1 MTPTLVPISTAAP
14 DHYRNLPPESGA
26 MRISHLQNRRGSMK
40 VALTLLM
47 VCTVAAQAQV
57 QTPATKNGQIN
68 VGDAIIR
75 YASTGTGTPIVFI
88 HGWAQ
93 HLGIWDDQV
102 AEFSPRFR
110 VIRYDCRG
118 FGESGGHADPTADPD
133 DLRILLDSLGIVRA
147 HVVGLSRG
155 AGIALRFAALFP
167 DRVDALVL
175 YGIGPIPGFQPTPE
189 GPSIVSQFA
198 EIARVHGL
206 DSAGR
211 AVAASPLSWHPP
223 DRPDLSERA
232 RRDWA
237 KYKGR
242 DLLDPRPPSG
252 RTRVVRLADVDG
264 ITAPTLIV
272 HGDHELPLFQL
283 VADTLARRIAGAR
296 KVVIAD
302 GGHGAHFAQPAR
314 FNQALRDFFAAV
326 ESRE

>member
-1 MTPTLVPISTAAP
+1 MKAA
-14 DHYRNLPPESGA
+14 LS
-26 MRISHLQNRRGSMK
+26 
-40 VALTLLM
+40 LLM
-47 VCTVAAQAQV
+47 LCAVAAQAQDV
-57 QTPATKNGQIN
+57 ATKNGQIN
-68 VGDAIIR
+68 AGDATIR
-75 YASTGTGTPIVFI
+75 YASTGSGTPIVFI

-93 HLGIWDDQV
+93 HLGVWDDQV

-133 DLRILLDSLGIVRA
+133 DLRILLDSLGIARA

-155 AGIALRFAALFP
+155 AGIALRFAVLFP

-175 YGIGPIPGFQPTPE
+175 YGIGPIPGFQPIPA
-189 GPSIVSQFA
+189 GPSPVAQFA
-198 EIARVHGL
+198 EIARKHGL

-211 AVAASPLSWHPP
+211 AVQASPLSWHPP

-252 RTRVVRLADVDG
+252 RTRAVQLGDVDG
-264 ITAPTLIV
+264 IEAPTLIV

-283 VADTLARRIAGAR
+283 VADTLMRRIPGSR
-296 KVVIAD
+296 RVVIAD
-302 GGHGAHFAQPAR
+302 GGHGAHFAQPTR
-314 FNQALRDFFAAV
+314 FNQALKDFFAFV
-326 ESRE
+326 DSRE